1 MSLSR
6 TKRISSSSSVRSS
19 SGSRRLSGFGPVQGG
34 FSGISLSSSSLY
46 ASTNGHH
53 HGLAS
58 PLASLSVNKSLLAP
72 LNLEI
77 DPNLSMSRA
86 HEKEQIKSLN
96 NRFAT
101 FIDKVRFLEQ
111 QNKMLETKYEL
122 LQGQG
127 VGRSNVEPLFE
138 AYMAGL
144 RRQMDLVNNDKIKLD
159 GELRNMQGLVEDY
172 KHKYEDEIN
181 KRNNL
186 ENDFVILKKDVDSA
200 YLVKA
205 DLEDKVGSL
214 TDEINFLRNIYE
226 ELREL
231 QASIKDTSVVVQ
243 MDNSRSLN
251 MEKIVAEVKAQYE
264 EIAAHSRED
273 AEAWY
278 KSKFDQMSDQA
289 SRFGDELRNVKG
301 EVAEVNR
308 LISRLQSEIE
318 AVKAQR
324 GGLENQLAE
333 AEERGELA
341 VKEAKARTRDL
352 EDALQRAKQDMA
364 RQLREYQDLMN
375 LKLALDIEIATYRKL
390 LEGEEDRI
398 GHQSILNIQ
407 AVSNYSEYQTQ
418 KGGAHSYRQEAVDT
432 LTLGKFATFCS

>member
-1 MSLSR
+1 
-6 TKRISSSSSVRSS
+6 TQYRISSSNSVRSS
-19 SGSRRLSGFGPVQGG
+19 SGSRRLSGFGPGPGG
-34 FSGISLSSSSLY
+34 FTGVSLSSSSLY
-46 ASTNGHH
+46 TAANGQHA
-53 HGLAS
+53 GLGA

-77 DPNLSMSRA
+77 DPSLSMSRA

-96 NRFAT
+96 NRFAS

-111 QNKMLETKYEL
+111 QNKMLETKLEL

-144 RRQMDLVNNDKIKLD
+144 RRQMDLVNNDKTKLD

-205 DLEDKVGSL
+205 DLEDKVGAL
-214 TDEINFLRNIYE
+214 TDEINFLRNVYDE

-251 MEKIVAEVKAQYE
+251 MEQIVAEVKVQYE
-264 EIAAHSRED
+264 DIAARSREE

-278 KSKFDQMSDQA
+278 KSKFDQMSVQA
-289 SRFGDELRNVKG
+289 SQFGDELRIVKG
-301 EVAEVNR
+301 ELGEVNR

-318 AVKAQR
+318 AVKAQVTDQ
-324 GGLENQLAE
+324 NQLAE

-390 LEGEEDRI
+390 LEGEEDR
-398 GHQSILNIQ
+398 
-407 AVSNYSEYQTQ
+407 
-418 KGGAHSYRQEAVDT
+418 
-432 LTLGKFATFCS
+432 